1 MIEQL
6 WDGGFVYYLQ
16 RLKDLREDKDL
27 QQTDIA
33 KLLKTT
39 QPQYSRYETGERE
52 LPIRHL
58 VTLADFY
65 GVSADYILGRTNIKE
80 TNTK

>member
-1 MIEQL
+1 M
-6 WDGGFVYYLQ
+6 YLQ
-16 RLKDLREDKDL
+16 RLRDLREDKEL
-27 QQTDIA
+27 FQSDIA

-39 QPQYSRYETGERE
+39 QPQYSKYENGERE

-65 GVSADYILGRTNIKE
+65 DTSADYILGRTRDVRAYHK
-80 TNTK
+80 KK

>member
-1 MIEQL
+1 M
-6 WDGGFVYYLQ
+6 YLQ

-27 QQTDIA
+27 FQSDIA

-39 QPQYSRYETGERE
+39 QPQYSKYESGERE

-58 VTLADFY
+58 ITLADFY
-65 GVSADYILGRTNIKE
+65 NTSTDYILGRTNSPKAIAKHF
-80 TNTK
+80 TIS

>member
-1 MIEQL
+1 M
-6 WDGGFVYYLQ
+6 YYLQ

-27 QQTDIA
+27 QQSDIA
-33 KLLKTT
+33 KLLHTT

-65 GVSADYILGRTNIKE
+65 NVSADYILGRTNNKIFRK
-80 TNTK
+80 K